1 MPDTDTRESSLING
15 IQNST
20 EESPILLFPTHYLGN
35 FVLGLPWVLK
45 VLSVR
50 PEAPVVLDACFG
62 PLARLIL
69 PEQSR
74 LILYPRQE
82 MEAGEPFFS
91 RLLHYYRFLTAL
103 RGTNSQV
110 ILDLEGE
117 RFTGILAR
125 LSGCPVR
132 IGPMMK
138 RAERFY
144 TEIRDLNYQNHRFN
158 AFGEI
163 VSD

>member
-1 MPDTDTRESSLING
+1 MPNTDTRESSLING

-50 PEAPVVLDACFG
+50 PEALVVLDARFG

-69 PEQSR
+69 PEHSR

-91 RLLHYYRFLTAL
+91 RLLHYCRFLTAL
-103 RGTNSQV
+103 RGTDSQV

-144 TEIRDLNYQNHRFN
+144 TEIRNLNYQNH
-158 AFGEI
+158 
-163 VSD
+163 